1 MLGRINFTSLVLFL
15 VLTTGWAEK
24 PSKLVTVSFDVYPP
38 QGVLVEQ
45 ELGGGAVPEPTLLR
59 DGKAQIVLYSDG
71 MVNLRFS
78 KTGHESVKI
87 SKPVDFF
94 TGLKDY
100 PEPIALKPASL
111 WVRIEDALHYPTTA
125 LKVMGL
131 LILAG
136 SFRWLY
142 GYRLRSL
149 QRAADQRFRRRI
161 LELGGSENPETLGSY
176 ILLKR
181 LGAGGM
187 AQVWKAIR
195 SDEVETGQPVALK
208 RLHEKDD
215 NNRVAQ
221 IRFEQEAARLK
232 AVAHPNLIKVYG
244 VERHEGHLL
253 LAMELLQGKT
263 LAELMK
269 DRNHKALEPALA
281 LPILKSVASACD
293 TLHQHNIIHRDLT
306 TNNIMVLDE
315 TRRAVVLDLGLSK
328 DTTDQVA
335 LTTMSSAMGTV
346 LFYPADPFIA
356 GKDGLKL
363 TTGAY
368 DQFSW
373 AVNAYFLLSGRYPFE
388 LGEMPENEWLAIIMG
403 LTPYSPMP
411 IHRVNP
417 KLPESTWTA
426 LARAMAFSRE
436 DRYSSVMEA
445 YEALEASLTKVRS
458 PEGLS

>member
-1 MLGRINFTSLVLFL
+1 MLGRISFTSFVLFL
-15 VLTTGWAEK
+15 VLIIGWAEK
-24 PSKLVTVSFDVYPP
+24 PSKKVIVAFDVYPP

-45 ELGGGAVPEPTLLR
+45 ELGGGARPEPVLLQ
-59 DGKAQIVLYSDG
+59 DGKVPIVLYNDG

-78 KTGHESVKI
+78 KAGHESVKI

-94 TGLKDY
+94 TSLQVF
-100 PEPIALKPASL
+100 PEPVVLKPNGL
-111 WVRIEDALHYPTTA
+111 LVGILDAWRYPTTT
-125 LKVMGL
+125 LKVIAL
-131 LILAG
+131 LTLAG
-136 SFRWLY
+136 LGRWLY
-142 GYRLRSL
+142 LYRLRSL
-149 QRAADQRFRRRI
+149 QRRADDRFRKRI
-161 LELGGSENPETLGSY
+161 LELGGGENPETLGSY
-176 ILLKR
+176 ILLKK
-181 LGAGGM
+181 LGSGGM

-208 RLHEKDD
+208 RLHEQDKE
-215 NNRVAQ
+215 NAVAQ
-221 IRFEQEAARLK
+221 TRFEQEAARLK
-232 AVAHPNLIKVYG
+232 AVAHPNLIKVHG
-244 VERHEGHLL
+244 VERHEGHML
-253 LAMELLQGKT
+253 LAMDLLQGRT

-269 DRNHKALEPALA
+269 DRNYKALEPKIA

-306 TNNIMVLDE
+306 TNNIMVLNE
-315 TRRAVVLDLGLSK
+315 SNQAVVLDLGLSK

-335 LTTMSSAMGTV
+335 LTTMSSTLGTV
-346 LFYPADPFIA
+346 LFYPSDPYIP

-388 LGEMPENEWLAIIMG
+388 LGEMADNEWLAIIMG
-403 LTPYSPMP
+403 LRPYNPMP

-417 KLPESTWTA
+417 ELSESNWNA
-426 LARAMAFSRE
+426 LARAMAFSRD

-445 YEALEASLTKVRS
+445 YQALEDSFIRA
-458 PEGLS
+458 